1 MGEGGT
7 AGGIGPYKR
16 IVRKAMG
23 TMCKHTEP
31 SPVLIATSGG
41 KSVFSNKKTI
51 SNSVRAVQKIRRG
64 NHPAVKNKAKA
75 LLKNTGKAI
84 FKESISDLGDG
95 VLAGSA
101 EYGTKIYSG
110 IYNGS
115 KLTQKKLR
123 GCTQ

>member
-1 MGEGGT
+1 M
-7 AGGIGPYKR
+7 
-16 IVRKAMG
+16 
-23 TMCKHTEP
+23 
-31 SPVLIATSGG
+31 
-41 KSVFSNKKTI
+41 FSNKKTI
-51 SNSVRAVQKIRRG
+51 SNSVRAVQKIRPG

-95 VLAGSA
+95 VLADSA

-110 IYNGS
+110 IYTGS